1 MTKTNINLKELLEQL
16 FFIIDDLLDLI
27 PCEIGKRVGR
37 KAVLCVS
44 EVISMIVFGVL
55 IGFKTVKQLYWFI
68 RNYHQQEFPQ
78 MPKYQNFN
86 NLFNQYSYKALQVLE
101 IIMAFNRQHST
112 ELKAVDATAIA
123 VCKNKRI
130 FHHKVCQNLAER
142 GKSSMGWFYGFK
154 LHICVDLKGKLLS
167 CKVTRGN
174 TDDRSPVLD
183 LLKKIK
189 GIVLADAGYVSQE
202 LVKTLHKQGVKFIT
216 AVRGNMKK
224 LMTDEEH
231 KTLKKRQIVE
241 TAFGVQK
248 QGLNLVSSYARSIT
262 GHFSRIIYCLLTYSL
277 RFLLDYKNLK
287 LIS

>member
-16 FFIIDDLLDLI
+16 FFIIDDLVDLI
-27 PCEIGKRVGR
+27 PCGIGRRIGR

-44 EVISMIVFGVL
+44 EMISMIVFGVL
-55 IGFKTVKQLYWFI
+55 MGFKTVKQLYRFI
-68 RNYHQQEFPQ
+68 RSYHQKEFPQ

-86 NLFNQYSYKALQVLE
+86 NLFNQYSCKALQVLK
-101 IIMAFNRQHST
+101 IIMAFNLQHST
-112 ELKAVDATAIA
+112 EIKAVDATAIA

-130 FHHKVCQNLAER
+130 FHHKVCRDIAER

-167 CKVTRGN
+167 CKITPGN
-174 TDDRSPVLD
+174 TDDRKPVLD

-202 LVKTLHKQGVKFIT
+202 LVKTLQKQGVQFIT
-216 AVRGNMKK
+216 AVKGNMKK
-224 LMTDEEH
+224 LMTNYQH

-248 QGLNLVSSYARSIT
+248 QGLNLVSSFARSVT

-277 RFLLDYKNLK
+277 RFLLDYESLK